1 MLLTIR
7 GTENHKRG
15 ILVSAMTKWLAS
27 GALLAMFCGT
37 GFAQASGHAKP
48 IPLNVIVDSLE
59 RAQQGTRPVTY
70 QVIREY
76 RLFGAK
82 DSTANS
88 EVIAEVNFRPPA
100 HGDYNIQQSS
110 GSDRGLQVVRRL
122 LDHEAERAS
131 QNYKARAALN
141 RDNYDFNYI
150 GEAILDGQP
159 CYVLALHPK
168 RNEKDLIAGQAWVD
182 QHSFLVRH
190 IEGELAK
197 SPSLWIK
204 KVRVKLAFDDR
215 GGTWMQTNME
225 AVADVRIVGP
235 HTLTS
240 RILDFRTADQVAS
253 IQTISQKP
261 RPSRSVKRTGSMV
274 F

>member
-1 MLLTIR
+1 
-7 GTENHKRG
+7 
-15 ILVSAMTKWLAS
+15 
-27 GALLAMFCGT
+27 MFCSA
-37 GFAQASGHAKP
+37 GFAQEPKHATP
-48 IPLNVIVDSLE
+48 IPLSVIVESME
-59 RAQQGTRPVTY
+59 RAQDGARPVSY

-82 DSTANS
+82 DSKANS
-88 EVIAEVNFRPPA
+88 EVIAEVNFSPPA
-100 HGDYNIQQSS
+100 HGDYRIQQSS

-131 QNYKARAALN
+131 QNYKARTALN
-141 RDNYDFNYI
+141 RDNYDFDYV
-150 GEAILDGQP
+150 GEAILDGQS
-159 CYVLALHPK
+159 CYVLAIKPK
-168 RNEKDLIAGQAWVD
+168 RKEKELILGQAWVD

-197 SPSLWIK
+197 SPSWWIK

-215 GGTWMQTNME
+215 GGIWIQTDME

-240 RILDFRTADQVAS
+240 RTLDYRTANQVAS
-253 IQTISQKP
+253 IQTISEKQ
-261 RPSRSVKRTGSMV
+261 RSSR
-274 F
+274 

>member
-1 MLLTIR
+1 MSLKTNKQR
-7 GTENHKRG
+7 GT
-15 ILVSAMTKWLAS
+15 LVTAMTKWLAS
-27 GALLAMFCGT
+27 GALLAMFCSA
-37 GFAQASGHAKP
+37 GFAQEPDHAKP
-48 IPLNVIVDSLE
+48 IPLNEIVDSLE
-59 RAQQGTRPVTY
+59 RAQQGARPVTY

-82 DSTANS
+82 DSKANS
-88 EVIAEVNFRPPA
+88 QVIAEVNVKPPA
-100 HGDYNIQQSS
+100 RGEYRIQQSS

-131 QNYKARAALN
+131 QNYKARTGLN
-141 RDNYDFNYI
+141 RDNYDFNYS
-150 GEAILDGQP
+150 GEALLDGEP

-168 RNEKDLIAGQAWVD
+168 RNEKELIAGQAWID
-182 QHSFLVRH
+182 QHSFLVRR

-197 SPSLWIK
+197 SPSWWIK

-215 GGTWMQTNME
+215 GGAWMQTDME

-240 RILDFRTADQVAS
+240 RILDYRTAHQVAS
-253 IQTISQKP
+253 IQAISREP
-261 RPSRSVKRTGSMV
+261 RSSRSVKRVGSLV

>member
-1 MLLTIR
+1 
-7 GTENHKRG
+7 
-15 ILVSAMTKWLAS
+15 MTKWLVS
-27 GALLAMFCGT
+27 GALLAMFCGA
-37 GFAQASGHAKP
+37 GFSQQSGRANP
-48 IPLNVIVDSLE
+48 MSLNEIVESLE
-59 RAQQGTRPVTY
+59 RAQGGAHPVSY

-82 DSTANS
+82 DSKANS
-88 EVIAEVNFRPPA
+88 DVIAEVNFRPPA
-100 HGDYNIQQSS
+100 HGDYRIQQSS

-131 QNYKARAALN
+131 QNYKARTALS
-141 RDNYDFNYI
+141 RDNYDFDYI
-150 GEAILDGQP
+150 GDTTLGGQS
-159 CYVLALHPK
+159 CYVLALKPK
-168 RNEKDLIAGQAWVD
+168 RNEKELISGRAWVD

-197 SPSLWIK
+197 SPSWWIK

-215 GGTWMQTNME
+215 GGTWMQTDME

-240 RILDFRTADQVAS
+240 RILDYRAADQVAS
-253 IQTISQKP
+253 IQTVSPKQ
-261 RPSRSVKRTGSMV
+261 RSSR
-274 F
+274 